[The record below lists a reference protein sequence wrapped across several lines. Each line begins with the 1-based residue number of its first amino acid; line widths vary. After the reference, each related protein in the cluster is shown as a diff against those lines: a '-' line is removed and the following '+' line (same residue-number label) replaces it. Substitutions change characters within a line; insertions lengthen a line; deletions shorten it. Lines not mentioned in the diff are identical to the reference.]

1 MTSNST
7 QTHPVRSAEVGTFVA
22 MSWSRP
28 TPQGAIPYILAFSLG
43 DGTDGPQGSSAAVEQ
58 LMHNCQLSP
67 DDGLIDGSSRPS
79 MPVGLLVVDG
89 SVVLSM
95 PQINTPI
102 VPSSQWLTDVAE
114 RGYAC
119 LLITTRTWPG
129 GELTD
134 TDKLAAFANDEETL
148 KLSAKVLLPARSLRD
163 R

>member
-22 MSWSRP
+22 MSWSRE

-43 DGTDGPQGSSAAVEQ
+43 DGDGGPESSAAAVEQ
-58 LMHNCQLSP
+58 LIHNCQLTP
-67 DDGLIDGSSRPS
+67 DDGLIDGSLRPS
-79 MPVGLLVVDG
+79 MPISLLVVDG

-95 PQINTPI
+95 PQINAPI
-102 VPSSQWLTDVAE
+102 VPSNQWLADVAE

-129 GELTD
+129 GELND
-134 TDKLAAFANDEETL
+134 TDALAAFANDEETL
-148 KLSAKVLLPARSLRD
+148 KLSAKVVLPARKLRD